1 MDTPIKPIIIAK
13 EEARVELVSVVN
25 DIISTYQLPFFILEP
40 IVKDVYNEI
49 ARKAELE
56 YKQAYEQYQIELTEK
71 IKSEN

>member
-13 EEARVELVSVVN
+13 EEARVELVSVVK

-71 IKSEN
+71 TKSEN

>member
-1 MDTPIKPIIIAK
+1 MNTPIKPIIIAK

-71 IKSEN
+71 AKSEN